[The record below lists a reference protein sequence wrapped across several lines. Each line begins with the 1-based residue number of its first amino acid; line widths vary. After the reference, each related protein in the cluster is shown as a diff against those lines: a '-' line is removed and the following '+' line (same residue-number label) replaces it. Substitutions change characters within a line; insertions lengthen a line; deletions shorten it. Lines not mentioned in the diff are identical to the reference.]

1 MNLVLGD
8 VEETRRM
15 LTKNEEALEVSGE
28 VEWQT
33 EVARRGMLFVRGDAI
48 ILVAPPSRA
57 LCTQ

>member
-8 VEETRRM
+8 VEETRRV
-15 LTKNEEALEVSGE
+15 LTKSEETLETGGE

-57 LCTQ
+57 LRT

>member
-1 MNLVLGD
+1 L
-8 VEETRRM
+8 ETG
-15 LTKNEEALEVSGE
+15 GE

-57 LCTQ
+57 LRT